1 MARERAENDDYP
13 EAATQTWHPRLPAP
27 PEKFPDNIENLS
39 FDLTQDEASFLL
51 DRLVKAQND
60 SLLTF
65 LALNGQPVDCDYP
78 WQHPDL
84 HRFTEAHREHLQYA
98 EFFSTLMHGAPFL
111 YNLMLAEVAG
121 KKKLVEEHRENLLAW
136 KSSLH
141 TCRHLGLPVDRL
153 WELTVGRGHTITDRT
168 KKFVSAWHRR
178 VMETRGDVTDD
189 TDCRALVREREMWL
203 KKSRS
208 RFTNV
213 LARQNWKG
221 YAGTGQLSYR
231 WRNVKTLLADLHDG
245 LKGKRDAQS

>member
-51 DRLVKAQND
+51 DRLVKAQKD
-60 SLLTF
+60 SLFTF
-65 LALNGQPVDCDYP
+65 LALNSEPVDSAYP

-84 HRFTEAHREHLQYA
+84 HRFTTEHRELLQYA
-98 EFFSTLMHGAPFL
+98 EYFSTLMHGAAFL

-121 KKKLVEEHRENLLAW
+121 RETLDAEHRDNLVAWKGSLLA
-136 KSSLH
+136 
-141 TCRHLGLPVDRL
+141 CRHLGLPLDRL

-178 VMETRGDVTDD
+178 VLETRGDVADD
-189 TDCRALVREREMWL
+189 AECRALVREREMWL

-208 RFTNV
+208 RFTN
-213 LARQNWKG
+213 ARARDQWKG

-231 WRNVKTLLADLHDG
+231 WRNVKTLLADLYAG
-245 LKGKRDAQS
+245 LKGKEDAQS